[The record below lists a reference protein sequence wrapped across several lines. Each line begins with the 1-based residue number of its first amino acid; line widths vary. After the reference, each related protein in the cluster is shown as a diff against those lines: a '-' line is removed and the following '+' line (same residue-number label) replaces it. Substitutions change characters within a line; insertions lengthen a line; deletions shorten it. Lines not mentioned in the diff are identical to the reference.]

1 LSKERTEEYVLG
13 TIEQNVLSSAV
24 ATRFHEL
31 IDRYLDSYLSDNG
44 TASQE
49 VEAAL
54 KSNATKLDNLL
65 SLIEKGISTD
75 TILPR
80 VKELE
85 AEKVRLEW
93 EWQRVQHLGADQRA
107 VKSAAEQAE
116 SFMASFSDKWR
127 KASILDRKG
136 VIRRVVKGITVDRAN
151 GDFTSTFYRL
161 PKVNNP
167 IVTAI
172 LQNFGSG
179 VHSKVCP
186 EQDPGRTPAE
196 GFGTNGTVPQ
206 LELESV
212 VGTLG
217 TKMPPRK
224 TGGIFVP
231 SARNRVH
238 I

>member
-1 LSKERTEEYVLG
+1 LGKERIEEYVLG
-13 TIEQNVLSSAV
+13 SIEQNVLSSAI

-44 TASQE
+44 TAGQE

-85 AEKVRLEW
+85 AEKVRLER
-93 EWQRVQHLGADQRA
+93 EWQKVQHIGADQRA

-116 SFMASFSDKWR
+116 AFMASFSDKWR
-127 KASILDRKG
+127 KAAIPDRKLL
-136 VIRRVVKGITVDRAN
+136 IRRVVKGITVDRAH

-161 PKVNNP
+161 PKINNP

-186 EQDPGRTPAE
+186 EQDPAQKPGE
-196 GFGTNGTVPQ
+196 GFALSERPLWVEGLNY
-206 LELESV
+206 
-212 VGTLG
+212 
-217 TKMPPRK
+217 
-224 TGGIFVP
+224 
-231 SARNRVH
+231 
-238 I
+238 